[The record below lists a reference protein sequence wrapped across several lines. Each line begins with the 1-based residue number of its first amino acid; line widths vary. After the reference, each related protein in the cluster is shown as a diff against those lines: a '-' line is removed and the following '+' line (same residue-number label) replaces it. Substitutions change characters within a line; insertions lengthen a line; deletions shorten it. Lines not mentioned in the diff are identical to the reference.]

1 MMKRMLIALLAAAC
15 ALGARADGDWKTTL
29 GKVKTLAGE
38 TGISGFMRAEAPD
51 YITGKFDKKN
61 PDGTWADRP
70 AAPVLGE
77 RRYVGRNS
85 YVNEHGFWVVD
96 PAQAKQ
102 LSTEH
107 HEVKVGDWIGGYFDG
122 IGNFVRGHEVKTLFG
137 MPYGVGQLIMIPL
150 CLIMMYLAIVKGFE
164 PLLLL
169 PIGFGGLLANC
180 PLAGVTTPE
189 MMHGGVISFLA
200 SGLPVMSGGQVEPG
214 GFLYYFFHFGIDT
227 GVFPIMIFMGVGAMT
242 DFGPL
247 IANPKM
253 ALLGGAA
260 QFGIF
265 FALFGAL
272 GLAALFGADFFG
284 GVDPINAAA
293 SIGII
298 GGADGPTAI
307 WLTSK
312 LAPDLLGA
320 IAVAAYSYMALVPI
334 IQPPIMTAL
343 TTKEERLIKMPPL
356 REVKK
361 IEKICFPLVVLLL
374 CAILL
379 PSAVPLIGALML
391 GNLAKEAGPSVARIS
406 DTMSNAL
413 INIVTI
419 MLGLSV
425 GSKLACEKFLS
436 GTTLGILALGLC
448 AFCVGTATGGI
459 MAKIMNLFSKE
470 KVNPLIGSAGV
481 SAVPMAARVSNKVS
495 LANDPTNFIL
505 MQAMGPNV
513 SGVIGSAVVAGV
525 LYKLCAG

>member
-1 MMKRMLIALLAAAC
+1 MKSFFLALSVAA
-15 ALGARADGDWKTTL
+15 LVFGANAGDNWRTTL
-29 GKVKTLAGE
+29 AKVKNLAGD
-38 TGISGFMRAEAPD
+38 TGVSGFVKREAPA
-51 YITGKFDKKN
+51 YITGNFAA
-61 PDGTWADRP
+61 ADRP
-70 AAPVLGE
+70 PAPPLAPVRQLRE
-77 RRYVGRNS
+77 RH
-85 YVNEHGFWVVD
+85 VNKNGFYVVD
-96 PAQAKQ
+96 NVQVAT

-107 HEVKVGDWIGGYFDG
+107 HKVKIGDWVGGYFDESG
-122 IGNFVRGHEVKTLFG
+122 AFVKGHEVKTLFG

-150 CLIMMYLAIVKGFE
+150 CLLMIYLAIVKGFE

-180 PLAGVTTPE
+180 PLAGVTAPA
-189 MMHGGVISFLA
+189 MMHDGVISFLA
-200 SGLPVMSGGQVEPG
+200 SGLPVMQGGIVEPG
-214 GFLYYFFHFGIDT
+214 GFLHYFFKFGIDT

-272 GLAALFGADFFG
+272 GLASVFGADFFG
-284 GVDPINAAA
+284 GVAPVKAAA

-307 WLTSK
+307 WLTSR

-334 IQPPIMTAL
+334 IQPPIMNAL
-343 TTKEERLIKMPPL
+343 TTKKERLIKMPPL

-361 IEKICFPLVVLLL
+361 IEKICFPLIVLLL
-374 CAILL
+374 CAVLL

-391 GNLAKEAGPSVARIS
+391 GNLAKEAGPSVARIA

-448 AFCVGTATGGI
+448 AFCVGTAAGVV
-459 MAKIMNLFSKE
+459 MAKLMNVFSKT

-495 LANDPTNFIL
+495 LQNDPSNFIL

-525 LYKLCAG
+525 LYTLCR

>member
-1 MMKRMLIALLAAAC
+1 MKKFLMALLVAAGCLA
-15 ALGARADGDWKTTL
+15 AHAEGDWRTTL
-29 GKVKTLAGE
+29 EKVKNLSAD
-38 TGISGFMRAEAPD
+38 TGISGFMKKSAPA
-51 YITGKFDKKN
+51 YITGDFAA
-61 PDGTWADRP
+61 ADRP
-70 AAPVLGE
+70 AAPKAGKTYTVAD
-77 RRYVGRNS
+77 RAQFANRNG
-85 YVNEHGFWVVD
+85 YWVIDEV
-96 PAQAKQ
+96 QAKSA
-102 LSTEH
+102 STAKH
-107 HEVKVGDWIGGYFDG
+107 AVKVGDWVGGYFGGDG
-122 IGNFVRGHEVKTLFG
+122 KFVAGHDVKVLG
-137 MPYGVGQLIMIPL
+137 GLPYGLGQFIMIPI
-150 CLIMMYLAIVKGFE
+150 CLVLLYLAIVKGFE

-189 MMHGGVISFLA
+189 MLHSGVIAFDA
-200 SGLPVMSGGQVEPG
+200 AGIVEPG

-227 GVFPIMIFMGVGAMT
+227 GIFPIMIFMGVGAMT

-247 IANPKM
+247 IANPKT

-272 GLAALFGADFFG
+272 GLAAIFGNDFFG
-284 GVDPINAAA
+284 VEPLKAAA

-307 WLTSK
+307 WLTSR

-334 IQPPIMTAL
+334 IQPPIMNAL
-343 TTKEERLIKMPPL
+343 TTKNERLIKMPAL

-374 CAILL
+374 CAVLL

-391 GNLAKEAGPSVARIS
+391 GNLAKEVGPSVSRIA

-448 AFCVGTATGGI
+448 AFCVGTAAGVL
-459 MAKIMNLFSKE
+459 MAKIMNAFSKE
-470 KVNPLIGSAGV
+470 KINPLIGSAGV

-495 LANDPTNFIL
+495 LGNDPTNFVL

-525 LYKLCAG
+525 LYTLCR

>member
-1 MMKRMLIALLAAAC
+1 MKKTLTALLLAFGCAFAAQAE
-15 ALGARADGDWKTTL
+15 GDWKTTL
-29 GKVKTLAGE
+29 EKVKNLSGD
-38 TGISGFMRAEAPD
+38 TGIAGFMTKTAPA
-51 YITGKFDKKN
+51 YITGDFAE
-61 PDGTWADRP
+61 ADRP
-70 AAPVLGE
+70 AAPDFTKSGALD
-77 RRYVGRNS
+77 RAAYANRN
-85 YVNEHGFWVVD
+85 GFWVVD
-96 PAQAKQ
+96 DAQAQ
-102 LSTEH
+102 ALSTAKH
-107 HEVKVGDWIGGYFDG
+107 AVKKGDWVGGYFDDVG
-122 IGNFVRGHEVKTLFG
+122 AFVRGHEVKTLFG
-137 MPYGVGQLIMIPL
+137 MSYGVGQLIMIPV
-150 CLIMMYLAIVKGFE
+150 CLILLYLAIVKGFE

-180 PLAGVTTPE
+180 PLAGVTAPA
-189 MMHGGVISFLA
+189 MMHDGVISFLA
-200 SGLPVMSGGQVEPG
+200 SGMPVMSGGIIEPG
-214 GFLYYFFHFGIDT
+214 GFLHYFFKFGIDS

-247 IANPKM
+247 IASPKS

-260 QFGIF
+260 QLGIF

-272 GLAALFGADFFG
+272 GLTAMFPDLGFGLKEAS
-284 GVDPINAAA
+284 

-307 WLTSK
+307 WLTSR

-334 IQPPIMTAL
+334 IQPPIMKAL
-343 TTKEERLIKMPPL
+343 TTKAERMIKMPQL
-356 REVKK
+356 RNVSK
-361 IEKICFPLVVLLL
+361 IEKVCFPLIVLLL
-374 CAILL
+374 CAVLL

-391 GNLAKEAGPSVARIS
+391 GNLAKEVGPSVSRIA
-406 DTMSNAL
+406 DTMANAL

-436 GTTLGILALGLC
+436 GTTLAILALGLL
-448 AFCVGTATGGI
+448 AFCVGTAGGVV
-459 MAKIMNLFSKE
+459 MAKIMNMFSKE

-495 LANDPTNFIL
+495 LADDPTNYIL

-525 LYKLCAG
+525 LYTLCR

>member
-1 MMKRMLIALLAAAC
+1 MKKLLLALIVAAGC
-15 ALGARADGDWKTTL
+15 FVAQAADEPAPAKWKQTLNRVLDLTGD
-29 GKVKTLAGE
+29 
-38 TGISGFMRAEAPD
+38 TGVSGFMKKTAPA
-51 YITGKFDKKN
+51 YITGDFEE
-61 PDGTWADRP
+61 ADRP
-70 AAPVLGE
+70 AKKPLSAN
-77 RRYVGRNS
+77 RNG
-85 YVNEHGFWVVD
+85 YYDRNLHWV
-96 PAQAKQ
+96 
-102 LSTEH
+102 
-107 HEVKVGDWIGGYFDG
+107 GGYFDDAG
-122 IGNFVRGHEVKTLFG
+122 KFVHGHEVKTLFG

-150 CLIMMYLAIVKGFE
+150 CLFMMYLAIVKGFE

-180 PLAGVTTPE
+180 PLAGVTAPA
-189 MMHGGVISFLA
+189 MMHDGVITWAA
-200 SGLPVMSGGQVEPG
+200 STTGELIPTMAGGIIEPG

-242 DFGPL
+242 DFAPL

-272 GLAALFGADFFG
+272 GLAAVFGADFFG
-284 GVDPINAAA
+284 GVDPVKAAA

-307 WLTSK
+307 WLTSR

-334 IQPPIMTAL
+334 IQPPIMNAL
-343 TTKEERLIKMPPL
+343 TTKEERAIKMPPL
-356 REVKK
+356 REVTK
-361 IEKICFPLVVLLL
+361 IEKICFPLIVLLL
-374 CAILL
+374 CAVLL
-379 PSAVPLIGALML
+379 PSAVPLIGAMML
-391 GNLAKEAGPSVARIS
+391 GNLAKEVGPSVARIA

-448 AFCVGTATGGI
+448 AFCVGTAAGVL
-459 MAKIMNLFSKE
+459 MAKLMNVFSKT

-481 SAVPMAARVSNKVS
+481 SAVPMAARVSNKVALQS
-495 LANDPTNFIL
+495 DPTNFII

-525 LYKLCAG
+525 LYTLCR

>member
-1 MMKRMLIALLAAAC
+1 MKRFAMALLAAAC
-15 ALGARADGDWKTTL
+15 ALGVYADGDWRDTL
-29 GKVKTLAGE
+29 GKVKDLSGD
-38 TGISGFMRAEAPD
+38 TGVAGFMRKEAPA
-51 YITGKFDKKN
+51 YITGNFADK
-61 PDGTWADRP
+61 DRP
-70 AAPVLGE
+70 AAPDFTKPFGNPAA
-77 RRYVGRNS
+77 YANK
-85 YVNEHGFWVVD
+85 NGFWVLSD
-96 PAQAKQ
+96 AHAAK
-102 LSTEH
+102 LSTEKH
-107 HEVKVGDWIGGYFDG
+107 PVKKGDWIGGYFDDSG
-122 IGNFVRGHEVKTLFG
+122 AFVKGHEVKVLG
-137 MPYGVGQLIMIPL
+137 GLPYGVGQLIMIPL
-150 CLIMMYLAIVKGFE
+150 CLVMIYLAIVKGFE

-180 PLAGVTTPE
+180 PLGGVTAPA
-189 MMHGGVISFLA
+189 MMHDGLRSFLS
-200 SGLPVMSGGQVEPG
+200 SGLPVMQGGIVEPG
-214 GFLYYFFHFGIDT
+214 GFLYYFFRFGIDT

-272 GLAALFGADFFG
+272 GLAALFGADFFMG
-284 GVDPINAAA
+284 ADPIKAAA

-307 WLTSK
+307 WLTSR

-334 IQPPIMTAL
+334 IQPPIMNAL
-343 TTKEERLIKMPPL
+343 TTQKERLIKMPPL

-361 IEKICFPLVVLLL
+361 IEKVCFPLIVLLL
-374 CAILL
+374 CATLL

-436 GTTLGILALGLC
+436 GTTLAILALGLC
-448 AFCVGTATGGI
+448 AFCVGTAAGVL
-459 MAKIMNLFSKE
+459 MAKLMNLVSKE

-495 LANDPTNFIL
+495 LGNDPTNFIL

-525 LYKLCAG
+525 LYTLCR

>member
-1 MMKRMLIALLAAAC
+1 MKRFLLAFAVAAC
-15 ALGARADGDWKTTL
+15 AVGAQAADPSGKPAWEATL
-29 GKVKTLAGE
+29 GRVLDLGGD
-38 TGISGFMRAEAPD
+38 TGISGFMRKEAPA
-51 YITGKFDKKN
+51 YITGNFAD
-61 PDGTWADRP
+61 ADRP
-70 AAPVLGE
+70 EKPDFTKPLRHPSAYAN
-77 RRYVGRNS
+77 RNG
-85 YVNEHGFWVVD
+85 YWVVSKL
-96 PAQAKQ
+96 QAKAA
-102 LSTEH
+102 STPA
-107 HEVKVGDWIGGYFDG
+107 HEVKVGDWVGGYFSDAG
-122 IGNFVRGHEVKTLFG
+122 EFVRGHEVKTLLG
-137 MPYGVGQLIMIPL
+137 MPYGVGQLIMIPV
-150 CLIMMYLAIVKGFE
+150 CLVLIYLAIVKGFE

-180 PLAGVTTPE
+180 PLAGVTAPA
-189 MMHGGVISFLA
+189 MMHDGVISFLS
-200 SGLPVMSGGQVEPG
+200 SGLPVMSGGIVEPG
-214 GFLYYFFHFGIDT
+214 GFLYYFFRFGIDT

-247 IANPKM
+247 IANPKT

-272 GLAALFGADFFG
+272 GLAAIFGADFFG
-284 GVDPINAAA
+284 GVDPVKAAA

-307 WLTSK
+307 WLTSR

-334 IQPPIMTAL
+334 IQPPIMNAL
-343 TTKEERLIKMPPL
+343 TTKAERAIKMPPL
-356 REVKK
+356 REVKR
-361 IEKICFPLVVLLL
+361 IEKICFPLIVLLL
-374 CAILL
+374 CAVLL

-448 AFCVGTATGGI
+448 AFCVGTAAGVL
-459 MAKIMNLFSKE
+459 MAKLMNVFAKE

-495 LANDPTNFIL
+495 LQNDPTNFIL

-525 LYKLCAG
+525 LYTLCR

>member
-1 MMKRMLIALLAAAC
+1 MALIVAAC
-15 ALGARADGDWKTTL
+15 ALGVHAADEEQAKPKWVATL
-29 GKVKTLAGE
+29 EKVKNLAGE
-38 TGISGFMRAEAPD
+38 TGISGFARKEAPD
-51 YITGKFDKKN
+51 YITGNF
-61 PDGTWADRP
+61 
-70 AAPVLGE
+70 APEKRIDAGLVA
-77 RRYVGRNS
+77 GRDPHDPTSGYMTPNG
-85 YVNEHGFWVVD
+85 YYTKAGKWV
-96 PAQAKQ
+96 
-102 LSTEH
+102 
-107 HEVKVGDWIGGYFDG
+107 GGYFDDSG
-122 IGNFVRGHEVKTLFG
+122 AFVAGHEVKTLFG
-137 MPYGVGQLIMIPL
+137 MPYGVGQLIMIPI
-150 CLIMMYLAIVKGFE
+150 CLLMIYLAVVKGFE

-180 PLAGVTTPE
+180 PLAGVTAPA
-189 MMHGGVISFLA
+189 MMHDGMISFLA
-200 SGLPVMSGGQVEPG
+200 SGVPQMTGGIIEPG

-242 DFGPL
+242 DFAPL
-247 IANPKM
+247 IANPRM
-253 ALLGGAA
+253 AILGGAA
-260 QFGIF
+260 QLGIF

-272 GLAALFGADFFG
+272 ALAAIFGADFFG
-284 GVDPINAAA
+284 GVDPVKAAA

-307 WLTSK
+307 WLTSR

-334 IQPPIMTAL
+334 IQPPIMNAL
-343 TTKEERLIKMPPL
+343 TTEAERKIKMPQL

-361 IEKICFPLVVLLL
+361 IEKVCFPLIVLLL

-379 PSAVPLIGALML
+379 PSAVPLLGALML
-391 GNLAKEAGPSVARIS
+391 GNLAKEVGPSVARIA

-436 GTTLGILALGLC
+436 GTTLGILLLGLC
-448 AFCVGTATGGI
+448 AFCVGTAGGVI
-459 MAKIMNLFSKE
+459 MAKILNLFSKE

-495 LANDPTNFIL
+495 LQNDPTNFIL

-525 LYKLCAG
+525 LYTLCRG

>member
-1 MMKRMLIALLAAAC
+1 MALVAATC
-15 ALGARADGDWKTTL
+15 ALGVQADGDWRTTL
-29 GKVKTLAGE
+29 GKVKDLSGD
-38 TGISGFMRAEAPD
+38 TGISGFVKKEAPA
-51 YITGKFDKKN
+51 YITGNFAEK
-61 PDGTWADRP
+61 DRP
-70 AAPVLGE
+70 AAPDFTKPIANPAK
-77 RRYVGRNS
+77 YANK
-85 YVNEHGFWVVD
+85 NGFWVTSD
-96 PAQAKQ
+96 AQAAK
-102 LSTEH
+102 LSTPKH
-107 HEVKVGDWIGGYFDG
+107 AVKKGDWIGGYFDDTG
-122 IGNFVRGHEVKTLFG
+122 AFVPGHKVTVLG
-137 MPYGVGQLIMIPL
+137 GLPYGVGQLIMIPL
-150 CLIMMYLAIVKGFE
+150 CLLMIYLAIVKGFE

-180 PLAGVTTPE
+180 PLGGVTAPA
-189 MMHGGVISFLA
+189 MMHDGLISFLA
-200 SGLPVMSGGQVEPG
+200 SGLPVMQGGIVEPG
-214 GFLYYFFHFGIDT
+214 GFLYYFFRFGIDT

-272 GLAALFGADFFG
+272 GLAALFGADFFVG
-284 GVDPINAAA
+284 ADPIKAAA

-307 WLTSK
+307 WLTSR

-334 IQPPIMTAL
+334 IQPPIMNAL
-343 TTKEERLIKMPPL
+343 TTKKERLIKMPPL

-361 IEKICFPLVVLLL
+361 IEKICFPLIVLLL
-374 CAILL
+374 CATLL

-436 GTTLGILALGLC
+436 GTTLAILALGLC
-448 AFCVGTATGGI
+448 AFCVGTAAGVL
-459 MAKIMNLFSKE
+459 MAKLMNVFSSKDN
-470 KVNPLIGSAGV
+470 KINPLIGSAGV

-495 LANDPTNFIL
+495 LANDPTNFVL

-513 SGVIGSAVVAGV
+513 SGVIGSAVVAGI
-525 LYKLCAG
+525 LYTLCR

>member
-1 MMKRMLIALLAAAC
+1 MKRFLLALAVAAC
-15 ALGARADGDWKTTL
+15 AVGAQAADVDAAPAWEQTL
-29 GKVKTLAGE
+29 TKVKNLSGD
-38 TGISGFMRAEAPD
+38 TGISGFLKKEAPA
-51 YITGKFDKKN
+51 YITGNFAEGDRAEK
-61 PDGTWADRP
+61 PDFTKPLRHPSDYAN
-70 AAPVLGE
+70 
-77 RRYVGRNS
+77 RNG
-85 YVNEHGFWVVD
+85 YWVISKL
-96 PAQAKQ
+96 QAKAASS
-102 LSTEH
+102 STHTVE
-107 HEVKVGDWIGGYFDG
+107 VGDWVGGYFDENG
-122 IGNFVRGHEVKTLFG
+122 AFVRGHEVKTLFG
-137 MPYGVGQLIMIPL
+137 MPYGVGQLIMIPV
-150 CLIMMYLAIVKGFE
+150 CLVLMYLAIVKGFE

-180 PLAGVTTPE
+180 PLAGVTAPA
-189 MMHGGVISFLA
+189 MMHDGVISFLT
-200 SGLPVMSGGQVEPG
+200 SGVPVMSGGIVEPG
-214 GFLYYFFHFGIDT
+214 GFLYYFFKFGIDT

-272 GLAALFGADFFG
+272 GLASLFPGFFG
-284 GVDPINAAA
+284 DVLPVKAAA

-307 WLTSK
+307 WLTSR

-334 IQPPIMTAL
+334 IQPPIMNAL
-343 TTKEERLIKMPPL
+343 TTKAERAIKMPPL
-356 REVKK
+356 REVKR

-374 CAILL
+374 CAVLL

-436 GTTLGILALGLC
+436 GTTLAILALGLC
-448 AFCVGTATGGI
+448 AFCVGTAAGVL
-459 MAKIMNLFSKE
+459 MAKLMNVFSSKDN
-470 KVNPLIGSAGV
+470 KINPLIGSAGV

-495 LANDPTNFIL
+495 LQNDPTNFIL

-525 LYKLCAG
+525 LYTLCR

>member
-1 MMKRMLIALLAAAC
+1 MKKFLLSILLVVTGLVVQAEEPA
-15 ALGARADGDWKTTL
+15 WKETL
-29 GKVKTLAGE
+29 GKVKNLSGD
-38 TGISGFMRAEAPD
+38 TGIAGFMKKTAPA
-51 YITGKFDKKN
+51 YITGEFDE
-61 PDGTWADRP
+61 ADRP
-70 AAPVLGE
+70 AKPCCAALEAGTYTAKD
-77 RRYVGRNS
+77 RATFANK
-85 YVNEHGFWVVD
+85 NGFWVID
-96 PAQAKQ
+96 EEQAKTF
-102 LSTEH
+102 STPH
-107 HEVKVGDWIGGYFDG
+107 HEVKVGDWVGGYFDDAG
-122 IGNFVRGHEVKTLFG
+122 AFVKGHEVKVLGG

-180 PLAGVTTPE
+180 PLAGVTAPA
-189 MMHGGVISFLA
+189 MMHDGVITFLS
-200 SGLPVMSGGQVEPG
+200 SGVPVMAGGIVEPG
-214 GFLYYFFHFGIDT
+214 VFLHYFFRFGIDT

-247 IANPKM
+247 IANPKT

-265 FALFGAL
+265 IALFGAL
-272 GLAALFGADFFG
+272 GLAAVFGADFFG
-284 GVDPINAAA
+284 GVDPKKAAA
-293 SIGII
+293 AIGII

-307 WLTSK
+307 WLTSR

-334 IQPPIMTAL
+334 IQPPIMNAL
-343 TTKEERLIKMPPL
+343 TTKAERAIKMPPL

-361 IEKICFPLVVLLL
+361 IEKICFPLIVLLL
-374 CAILL
+374 CAVLL
-379 PSAVPLIGALML
+379 PSAVPLIGAMML
-391 GNLAKEAGPSVARIS
+391 GNLAKEVGPSVARIA

-448 AFCVGTATGGI
+448 AFCVGTAAGVI
-459 MAKIMNLFSKE
+459 MAKIMNIFSKT

-481 SAVPMAARVSNKVS
+481 SAVPMAARVSNKVA
-495 LANDPTNFIL
+495 LQNDPTNFII

-513 SGVIGSAVVAGV
+513 SGVIGSAGVAGV
-525 LYKLCAG
+525 LYTLCK

>member
-1 MMKRMLIALLAAAC
+1 MKKILMAMLVSAGCFAAVAATDDVPAWKATLA
-15 ALGARADGDWKTTL
+15 
-29 GKVKTLAGE
+29 KVKNLPSE
-38 TGISGFMRAEAPD
+38 TGIAGFMKKEAPA
-51 YITGKFDKKN
+51 YITGNFAE
-61 PDGTWADRP
+61 ADRP
-70 AAPVLGE
+70 AAPDFTKPLAPAAE
-77 RRYVGRNS
+77 YANK
-85 YVNEHGFWVVD
+85 NGFWVTTD
-96 PAQAKQ
+96 AQAKSF
-102 LSTEH
+102 STSKH
-107 HEVKVGDWIGGYFDG
+107 TVKKGDWVGGYFDDNG
-122 IGNFVRGHEVKTLFG
+122 RFVAGHEVKTLFG

-180 PLAGVTTPE
+180 PLAGVTAPA
-189 MMHGGVISFLA
+189 MMHDGVISFLQA
-200 SGLPVMSGGQVEPG
+200 GIPVMAGGIVEPG
-214 GFLYYFFHFGIDT
+214 GFLHYFFKFGIDT

-284 GVDPINAAA
+284 GVDPVKAAA

-307 WLTSK
+307 WLTSR

-334 IQPPIMTAL
+334 IQPPIMNAL
-343 TTKEERLIKMPPL
+343 TTKKERLIKMPPL

-374 CAILL
+374 CAVLL

-391 GNLAKEAGPSVARIS
+391 GNLAKEAGTSVSRIA

-448 AFCVGTATGGI
+448 AFCVGTAAGVV

-495 LANDPTNFIL
+495 LQNDPTNFIL

-525 LYKLCAG
+525 LYTLCR

>member
-1 MMKRMLIALLAAAC
+1 MKKLFIALALAATSIAAVASDC
-15 ALGARADGDWKTTL
+15 GEKAPWRQTFDKA
-29 GKVKTLAGE
+29 AGLPHD
-38 TGISGFMRAEAPD
+38 TGIAGFMKASAPA
-51 YITGKFDKKN
+51 YITGDFDE
-61 PDGTWADRP
+61 ADRP
-70 AAPVLGE
+70 EKKPFSANRNGYYD
-77 RRYVGRNS
+77 RDCNWVGGYFDDVGNF
-85 YVNEHGFWVVD
+85 VKG
-96 PAQAKQ
+96 
-102 LSTEH
+102 
-107 HEVKVGDWIGGYFDG
+107 HEVKVLGGL
-122 IGNFVRGHEVKTLFG
+122 R
-137 MPYGVGQLIMIPL
+137 YGVGQFIMIPI
-150 CLIMMYLAIVKGFE
+150 CLILLYLAIVKGFE

-180 PLAGVTTPE
+180 PLAGVTAPA
-189 MMHGGVISFLA
+189 MMHDGVITFLA
-200 SGLPVMSGGQVEPG
+200 SGIPVMSGGIVEPG
-214 GFLYYFFHFGIDT
+214 GFLHYFFKFGIDT

-247 IANPKM
+247 IANPKS
-253 ALLGGAA
+253 ALLGAAA

-272 GLAALFGADFFG
+272 GLAAVFGTDFFG
-284 GVDPINAAA
+284 ACGPIKAAA

-307 WLTSK
+307 WLTSR
-312 LAPDLLGA
+312 LAPELLGA

-334 IQPPIMTAL
+334 IQPPIMKAL
-343 TTKEERLIKMPPL
+343 TTKAERAIKMPQL

-361 IEKICFPLVVLLL
+361 IEKICFPLIVLLL
-374 CAILL
+374 CAVLL

-391 GNLAKEAGPSVARIS
+391 GNLAKEVGPSVSRIA

-436 GTTLGILALGLC
+436 GTTLAILALGLC
-448 AFCVGTATGGI
+448 AFCVGTAAGVI
-459 MAKIMNLFSKE
+459 MAKLMNVLSSKDN

-495 LANDPTNFIL
+495 LSENPGNFIL

-513 SGVIGSAVVAGV
+513 SGVIGSAVVAGI
-525 LYKLCAG
+525 LYTLCR

>member
-1 MMKRMLIALLAAAC
+1 MKKILAALAIVAC
-15 ALGARADGDWKTTL
+15 AFSAQAEGDWQTTL
-29 GKVKTLAGE
+29 GKVKDLLGD
-38 TGISGFMRAEAPD
+38 TGISGFVKREAPA
-51 YITGKFDKKN
+51 YITGNFAPEARIDAGLVAGLDPHDSRYMTPNGYYDKK
-61 PDGTWADRP
+61 GVW
-70 AAPVLGE
+70 
-77 RRYVGRNS
+77 
-85 YVNEHGFWVVD
+85 H
-96 PAQAKQ
+96 
-102 LSTEH
+102 
-107 HEVKVGDWIGGYFDG
+107 GGYFSDSG
-122 IGNFVRGHEVKTLFG
+122 AFVAGHEVKTLFG
-137 MPYGVGQLIMIPL
+137 MPYGMGQLIMIPI
-150 CLIMMYLAIVKGFE
+150 CLFMMYLAIVKGFE

-180 PLAGVTTPE
+180 PLAGVTAPA
-189 MMHGGVISFLA
+189 MMHDGVVSFLA
-200 SGLPVMSGGQVEPG
+200 SGVPVMSGGIIEPG
-214 GFLYYFFHFGIDT
+214 GFLHYFFSFGIDT

-284 GVDPINAAA
+284 GVDPVKAAA

-307 WLTSK
+307 WLTSR

-334 IQPPIMTAL
+334 IQPPIMNAL

-361 IEKICFPLVVLLL
+361 IEKICFPLIVLLL
-374 CAILL
+374 CAVLL

-391 GNLAKEAGPSVARIS
+391 GNLAKEAGSSVARIS

-448 AFCVGTATGGI
+448 AFCVGTAAGVL
-459 MAKIMNLFSKE
+459 MAKLMNVFSKE

-495 LANDPTNFIL
+495 LQNDPTNFLL

-525 LYKLCAG
+525 LYTLCR

>member
-1 MMKRMLIALLAAAC
+1 MKKFLLSILLVVTGLVVQAEEPA
-15 ALGARADGDWKTTL
+15 WKETL
-29 GKVKTLAGE
+29 GKVKNLSSD
-38 TGISGFMRAEAPD
+38 TGIAGFMKKTAPA
-51 YITGKFDKKN
+51 YITGEFDE
-61 PDGTWADRP
+61 ADRP
-70 AAPVLGE
+70 AKPCCAALKAGTYTAKD
-77 RRYVGRNS
+77 RATFANK
-85 YVNEHGFWVVD
+85 NGFWVID
-96 PAQAKQ
+96 EEQAKTF
-102 LSTEH
+102 STPH
-107 HEVKVGDWIGGYFDG
+107 HEVKVGDWVGGYFDDAG
-122 IGNFVRGHEVKTLFG
+122 AFVKGHEVKVLGG

-180 PLAGVTTPE
+180 PLAGVTAPA
-189 MMHGGVISFLA
+189 MMHDGVITFLS
-200 SGLPVMSGGQVEPG
+200 SGVPVMAGGIIEPG
-214 GFLYYFFHFGIDT
+214 GFLHYFFRFGIDT

-272 GLAALFGADFFG
+272 GLAAVFGADFFG
-284 GVDPINAAA
+284 GVAPEKAAA

-307 WLTSK
+307 WLTSR

-334 IQPPIMTAL
+334 IQPPIMNAL
-343 TTKEERLIKMPPL
+343 TTKAERAIKMPPL

-361 IEKICFPLVVLLL
+361 IEKICFPLIVLLL
-374 CAILL
+374 CAVLL
-379 PSAVPLIGALML
+379 PSAVPLIGAMML
-391 GNLAKEAGPSVARIS
+391 GNLAKEVGPSVARIA

-448 AFCVGTATGGI
+448 AFCVGTAAGVI
-459 MAKIMNLFSKE
+459 MAKIMNIFSKT

-495 LANDPTNFIL
+495 LSNDPTNFIL

-513 SGVIGSAVVAGV
+513 SGVIGSAVVAGI
-525 LYKLCAG
+525 LYTLCR

>member
-1 MMKRMLIALLAAAC
+1 MKKFIMALALAVC
-15 ALGARADGDWKTTL
+15 AFGAQAEGNWQTTL
-29 GKVKTLAGE
+29 GKVKNMWPD
-38 TGISGFMRAEAPD
+38 TGICSFLKPDAPD
-51 YITGKFDKKN
+51 YITGKFETKDA
-61 PDGTWADRP
+61 DGKYVDRP
-70 AAPVLGE
+70 EAKPFAAN
-77 RRYVGRNS
+77 RNG
-85 YVNEHGFWVVD
+85 YYDKDCNWV
-96 PAQAKQ
+96 
-102 LSTEH
+102 
-107 HEVKVGDWIGGYFDG
+107 GGYFDDTG
-122 IGNFVRGHEVKTLFG
+122 AFVKGHEVKTLFG
-137 MPYGVGQLIMIPL
+137 MPYGMGQAIMIPI
-150 CLIMMYLAIVKGFE
+150 CLVLLYLAIVKGFE

-180 PLAGVTTPE
+180 PLAGVTAPA
-189 MMHGGVISFLA
+189 MMHDGVISFLA
-200 SGLPVMSGGQVEPG
+200 SGIPQMSGGLVEPG
-214 GFLYYFFHFGIDT
+214 GFLHYFFKFGIDT

-247 IANPKM
+247 IANPKT

-272 GLAALFGADFFG
+272 GIAAVCGADFFG
-284 GVDPINAAA
+284 CDPLCAAA

-307 WLTSK
+307 WLTSR
-312 LAPDLLGA
+312 LAPNLLGA

-334 IQPPIMTAL
+334 IQPPIMKAL
-343 TTKEERLIKMPPL
+343 TTKNERMIKMPPL
-356 REVKK
+356 RNVTK

-374 CAILL
+374 CALLL

-391 GNLAKEAGPSVARIS
+391 GNLAKEVGPSVSRIA

-436 GTTLGILALGLC
+436 GTTLAILALGLC
-448 AFCVGTATGGI
+448 AFCVGTASGVI
-459 MAKIMNLFSKE
+459 MAKIMNLFSKT

-495 LANDPTNFIL
+495 LGEDPTNFIL

-513 SGVIGSAVVAGV
+513 SGVIGSAVVAGI
-525 LYKLCAG
+525 LYTLCR

>member
-1 MMKRMLIALLAAAC
+1 MKKLLMALALAAC
-15 ALGARADGDWKTTL
+15 AFGAQANDGTETPAWKTTL
-29 GKVKTLAGE
+29 WKVTDMLPD
-38 TGISGFMRAEAPD
+38 TGICSFFKPEAPA
-51 YITGKFDKKN
+51 YITGNTDE
-61 PDGTWADRP
+61 ADRP
-70 AAPVLGE
+70 EKKPLSANRWGYYDE
-77 RRYVGRNS
+77 NC
-85 YVNEHGFWVVD
+85 NWV
-96 PAQAKQ
+96 
-102 LSTEH
+102 
-107 HEVKVGDWIGGYFDG
+107 GGYFDDVG
-122 IGNFVRGHEVKTLFG
+122 AFVKGHEVKTLFG
-137 MPYGVGQLIMIPL
+137 MPYGLGQFIMIPI
-150 CLIMMYLAIVKGFE
+150 CLVLLYLAIVKGFE

-180 PLAGVTTPE
+180 PLAGVTAPA
-189 MMHGGVISFLA
+189 MMHDGVITFLA
-200 SGLPVMSGGQVEPG
+200 SGVPVMSGGLVEPG
-214 GFLYYFFHFGIDT
+214 GFLHYFFKFGIDT

-247 IANPKM
+247 IANPKT

-272 GLAALFGADFFG
+272 GIAAVCGQDFFG
-284 GVDPINAAA
+284 CDPLCAAA

-307 WLTSK
+307 WLTSR
-312 LAPDLLGA
+312 LAPNLLGA

-334 IQPPIMTAL
+334 IQPPIMKAL
-343 TTKEERLIKMPPL
+343 TTKNERLIKMPPL
-356 REVKK
+356 RPVTK

-374 CAILL
+374 CAFLL

-391 GNLAKEAGPSVARIS
+391 GNLAKEVGPSVSRIA

-436 GTTLGILALGLC
+436 GTTLAILALGLC
-448 AFCVGTATGGI
+448 AFCVGTASGVI
-459 MAKIMNLFSKE
+459 MAKIMNLFSKT

-495 LANDPTNFIL
+495 LSEDPTNFIL

-513 SGVIGSAVVAGV
+513 SGVIGSAVVAGI
-525 LYKLCAG
+525 LYTLCR

>member
-1 MMKRMLIALLAAAC
+1 MKKAFLLALVAA
-15 ALGARADGDWKTTL
+15 GAFVASAGDWRETL
-29 GKVKTLAGE
+29 GKVKDLSGD
-38 TGISGFMRAEAPD
+38 TGISGFVRKEAPA
-51 YITGKFDKKN
+51 YITGNFAEK
-61 PDGTWADRP
+61 DRP
-70 AAPVLGE
+70 APPDFSKPLRHPAD
-77 RRYVGRNS
+77 YANRN
-85 YVNEHGFWVVD
+85 GFWAVSKL
-96 PAQAKQ
+96 QAKAFTT
-102 LSTEH
+102 SK
-107 HEVKVGDWIGGYFDG
+107 HEVKVGDWVGGYFDEKG
-122 IGNFVRGHEVKTLFG
+122 AFVPGHEVKTLFG

-150 CLIMMYLAIVKGFE
+150 CLVMMYLAIVKGFE

-180 PLAGVTTPE
+180 PLAGVTAPA
-189 MMHGGVISFLA
+189 MMHDGVITFLA
-200 SGLPVMSGGQVEPG
+200 SGVPVMSGGIVEPG
-214 GFLYYFFHFGIDT
+214 GFLHYFFAFGIDT

-247 IANPKM
+247 IANPKT

-284 GVDPINAAA
+284 GVDPVKAAA
-293 SIGII
+293 AIGII

-307 WLTSK
+307 WLTSR

-334 IQPPIMTAL
+334 IQPPIMKAL
-343 TTKEERLIKMPPL
+343 TTKAERAITMPPL
-356 REVKK
+356 REVKR
-361 IEKICFPLVVLLL
+361 IEKICFPLIVLLL
-374 CAILL
+374 CAVLL

-436 GTTLGILALGLC
+436 GTTLGILALGLL
-448 AFCVGTATGGI
+448 AFCVGTAAGVL
-459 MAKIMNLFSKE
+459 MAKLMNVLSKE

-495 LANDPTNFIL
+495 LSENPGNFIL

-525 LYKLCAG
+525 LYTLCR

>member
-1 MMKRMLIALLAAAC
+1 MKKMILALFAAAC
-15 ALGARADGDWKTTL
+15 AFCAGAADAADGGQAPWKTTL
-29 GKVKTLAGE
+29 GKVKDLSSD
-38 TGISGFMRAEAPD
+38 TGLSGFLRKAPPA
-51 YITGKFDKKN
+51 YITGDFSGKDL
-61 PDGTWADRP
+61 P
-70 AAPVLGE
+70 AAPDFSKPLLDPSA
-77 RRYVGRNS
+77 YANRN
-85 YVNEHGFWVVD
+85 GFWVTTD
-96 PAQAKQ
+96 AQAATYSSEK
-102 LSTEH
+102 H
-107 HEVKVGDWIGGYFDG
+107 PVKPGEWIGGYFDENG
-122 IGNFVRGHEVKTLFG
+122 SFVRGHEVKTLFG

-150 CLIMMYLAIVKGFE
+150 CLLMIYLAIVKGFE

-180 PLAGVTTPE
+180 PLAGVAAPA
-189 MMHGGVISFLA
+189 MMHDGVITFLE
-200 SGLPVMSGGQVEPG
+200 SGVPVMTGGIVEPG
-214 GFLYYFFHFGIDT
+214 GFLHYFFKFGIDT
-227 GVFPIMIFMGVGAMT
+227 GVFPIVIFMGVGAMT

-247 IANPKM
+247 IANPKT

-272 GLAALFGADFFG
+272 GLASLFGADFFG
-284 GVDPINAAA
+284 GVSPIKAAA

-307 WLTSK
+307 WLTSR

-334 IQPPIMTAL
+334 IQPPIMNAL

-361 IEKICFPLVVLLL
+361 IEKICFPLIVLLL

-436 GTTLGILALGLC
+436 GTTLGILALGLL
-448 AFCVGTATGGI
+448 AFCVGTAAGVL
-459 MAKIMNLFSKE
+459 MAKLMNVFSKE

-495 LANDPTNFIL
+495 LQNDPTNFIL

-525 LYKLCAG
+525 LYTLCK

>member
-1 MMKRMLIALLAAAC
+1 MKKFLMALIVAAGCLSA
-15 ALGARADGDWKTTL
+15 G
-29 GKVKTLAGE
+29 AGE
-38 TGISGFMRAEAPD
+38 GESPAKWESTLKRVGDLSGDTGIAGFCRRSAPA
-51 YITGKFDKKN
+51 YITGEFAPEDRVDAYKMVGKDPHNPQSGYKTPNGYVDKQTRK
-61 PDGTWADRP
+61 
-70 AAPVLGE
+70 
-77 RRYVGRNS
+77 
-85 YVNEHGFWVVD
+85 WV
-96 PAQAKQ
+96 
-102 LSTEH
+102 
-107 HEVKVGDWIGGYFDG
+107 GGYFDG
-122 IGNFVRGHEVKTLFG
+122 QGTFVKGHEVKVLG
-137 MPYGVGQLIMIPL
+137 NLPYGVGQLIMIPL
-150 CLIMMYLAIVKGFE
+150 CLVMMYLAIVKGFE

-180 PLAGVTTPE
+180 PLAGVTAPE
-189 MMHGGVISFLA
+189 MMHDGIIAFSTAGIPFMQGGI
-200 SGLPVMSGGQVEPG
+200 VEPG
-214 GFLYYFFHFGIDT
+214 GFLYYFFKFGIDT

-242 DFGPL
+242 DFAPL

-272 GLAALFGADFFG
+272 GLAAMFGADFFG
-284 GVDPINAAA
+284 GVDPVKAAA

-307 WLTSK
+307 WLTSR

-334 IQPPIMTAL
+334 IQPPIMNAL
-343 TTKEERLIKMPPL
+343 TTKAERAIKMTAL
-356 REVKK
+356 REVTK
-361 IEKICFPLVVLLL
+361 IEKICFPLIVLLL
-374 CAILL
+374 CAVLL
-379 PSAVPLIGALML
+379 PSAVPLIGAMML
-391 GNLAKEAGPSVARIS
+391 GNLAKEVGPSVSRIA

-448 AFCVGTATGGI
+448 AFCVGTAAGVL
-459 MAKIMNLFSKE
+459 MAKLMNVFSKT

-495 LANDPTNFIL
+495 LQNDPTNFVL

-525 LYKLCAG
+525 LYTLCK

>member
-1 MMKRMLIALLAAAC
+1 MKLRLFVAVLAAVC
-15 ALGARADGDWKTTL
+15 AFGASAEGDWKTTL
-29 GKVKTLAGE
+29 GKVADLSCDTGLAG
-38 TGISGFMRAEAPD
+38 FAKREAPA
-51 YITGKFDKKN
+51 YITGKWDEAERPHKPSAGATAANDHGYYGK
-61 PDGTWADRP
+61 DGAW
-70 AAPVLGE
+70 
-77 RRYVGRNS
+77 
-85 YVNEHGFWVVD
+85 H
-96 PAQAKQ
+96 
-102 LSTEH
+102 
-107 HEVKVGDWIGGYFDG
+107 GGYFDDTG
-122 IGNFVRGHEVKTLFG
+122 AFVEGHEVKTLFG
-137 MPYGVGQLIMIPL
+137 IPYGVGQLIMIPI
-150 CLIMMYLAIVKGFE
+150 CLVLMYLAIVKGFE

-180 PLAGVTTPE
+180 PLSGIVAPA
-189 MMHGGVISFLA
+189 MMHGGIISFLE
-200 SGLPVMSGGQVEPG
+200 SGIPVMQGGIVEPG
-214 GFLYYFFHFGIDT
+214 GFLHYFFKFGIDT

-247 IANPKM
+247 IASPKS

-272 GLAALFGADFFG
+272 GLSSLFTDLGFG
-284 GVDPINAAA
+284 LKEA
-293 SIGII
+293 SAIGII

-307 WLTSK
+307 WLTSR

-334 IQPPIMTAL
+334 IQPPIMKAL
-343 TTKEERLIKMPPL
+343 TTREERLIRMPQL
-356 REVKK
+356 RNVTK
-361 IEKICFPLVVLLL
+361 IEKIAFPLIVLLL
-374 CAILL
+374 CALLL

-391 GNLAKEAGPSVARIS
+391 GNLAREVGASVSRIA

-436 GTTLGILALGLC
+436 GQTLAILALGLC
-448 AFCVGTATGGI
+448 AFCVGTAAGVI
-459 MAKIMNLFSKE
+459 MAKIMNLFCRKE
-470 KVNPLIGSAGV
+470 NRINPLIGSAGV
-481 SAVPMAARVSNKVS
+481 SAVPMAARVSNKVA
-495 LANDPTNFIL
+495 LAEDPTNYVL

-525 LYKLCAG
+525 LYTLCR

>member
-1 MMKRMLIALLAAAC
+1 MALCAFGAQAAD
-15 ALGARADGDWKTTL
+15 ADVPAEKPAWETTL
-29 GKVKTLAGE
+29 AKVKDMWPD
-38 TGISGFMRAEAPD
+38 TGLCSFLKKEAPAF
-51 YITGKFDKKN
+51 ITGNFDE
-61 PDGTWADRP
+61 AARP
-70 AAPVLGE
+70 E
-77 RRYVGRNS
+77 RKPLSANRNG
-85 YVNEHGFWVVD
+85 YWDKDLNWH
-96 PAQAKQ
+96 
-102 LSTEH
+102 
-107 HEVKVGDWIGGYFDG
+107 GGYFDDG
-122 IGNFVRGHEVKTLFG
+122 GRFVEGHAVKVLGG
-137 MPYGVGQLIMIPL
+137 MPYGIGQLIMIPI
-150 CLIMMYLAIVKGFE
+150 CLVLLYLAIVKGFE

-180 PLAGVTTPE
+180 PLAGVTAPA
-189 MMHGGVISFLA
+189 MLHDGVITFLQ
-200 SGLPVMSGGQVEPG
+200 SGIPVMQGGIVEPG
-214 GFLYYFFHFGIDT
+214 GFLYYFFRFGIDT

-247 IANPKM
+247 IANPKA

-284 GVDPINAAA
+284 GVDPVKAAA

-307 WLTSK
+307 WLTSR

-334 IQPPIMTAL
+334 IQPPIMNAL
-343 TTKEERLIKMPPL
+343 TTKEERLIRMPQL
-356 REVKK
+356 RPVKK
-361 IEKICFPLVVLLL
+361 IEKICFPLIVLLL
-374 CAILL
+374 CALLL

-391 GNLAKEAGPSVARIS
+391 GNLAKEVGTSVSRIA

-413 INIVTI
+413 CNIVTI

-436 GTTLGILALGLC
+436 GTTLAILALGLC
-448 AFCVGTATGGI
+448 AFCVGTAAGVL
-459 MAKIMNLFSKE
+459 MAKLMNVFSSKDN
-470 KVNPLIGSAGV
+470 KINPLIGSAGV

-495 LANDPTNFIL
+495 LANDPTNFVL

-513 SGVIGSAVVAGV
+513 SGVIGSAVVAGI
-525 LYKLCAG
+525 LYTLCR